1 MILLSCS
8 SCCRKDCIISNVR
21 THRSSEITTPLKP
34 KRIHRPKRN
43 PHTVRAKFATVPVI
57 IEDTNSGSYSVNSI
71 GMGTEQMTYYI
82 PVTEEGQ
89 IYNEKYVES
98 TNSGVATDSRPDPH
112 KYFTI
117 TTYIR
122 YTMYP
127 AGSTPDV
134 YVSIDNVAIT
144 RTQEPSSMEWD
155 VLGVGTP
162 KVKVSQRGVSENGG
176 IGSFLSQVTDYMT
189 VQWGLTGVNTPS
201 SWVPVLCDSYSDQ
214 CFTNAVFKFDI
225 TYSTMGKVS
234 CEFVHSLSK

>member
-1 MILLSCS
+1 MKRVISVLLSSALLFCLVFPAS
-8 SCCRKDCIISNVR
+8 AAHIYNEASLAD
-21 THRSSEITTPLKP
+21 EITFK
-34 KRIHRPKRN
+34 
-43 PHTVRAKFATVPVI
+43 TVKLGDKTMTVPVI

-189 VQWGLTGVNTPS
+189 VHWGLTGVNTPS
-201 SWVPVLCDSYSDQ
+201 RCVPVLCDSYSDQ
-214 CFTNAVFKFDI
+214 CFTNAVFQFDI
-225 TYSTMGKVS
+225 T
-234 CEFVHSLSK
+234 